1 MGTPFSEIYARA
13 SFRFTDYDMLS
24 MDFSQRFQIL
34 DQYLRMAEADYRKT
48 CPFNL
53 DNRNDEEQCYMDT
66 LDSESID
73 ILSLG
78 VAYHW
83 LDTKLMD
90 SDKLKNEMS
99 TKEYSFFSNANLVRE
114 MNEFRISLWKQYKQK
129 IIDYSYYNG
138 SFSSM
143 KVGAK

>member
-1 MGTPFSEIYARA
+1 MGTPFSEIYVRA

-34 DQYLRMAEADYRKT
+34 DQYLRMAEADFRKS

-53 DNRNDEEQCYMDT
+53 DNRNEDEQCYVKK

-78 VAYHW
+78 VAYYW
-83 LDTKLMD
+83 LNKRLMN
-90 SDKLKNEMS
+90 SDVLINNMS
-99 TKEYSFFSNANLVRE
+99 TKEYTFFSNANLIRE
-114 MNEFRISLWKQYKQK
+114 MNELRDSLWKQFKNK
-129 IIDYSYYNG
+129 ILEYSYYNG
-138 SFSSM
+138 DFATM